1 MKKIYIL
8 FLLASFFYTEAQTT
22 VSYAQRAENYYA
34 TFTDG
39 GGNFNSGSDE
49 FGMWANSSG
58 SKQSVAWR
66 NFTENGS
73 IDGTLTTMN
82 VNDSFTIT
90 VSATQSSYGVI
101 GLALLSSP
109 SSTNSWADRINNYAV
124 QVNLNGNNGAND
136 PWEVVSNG
144 NTITS
149 SSTGGSTNY
158 VDTKFKFT
166 LDSVNTMTVSIN
178 DGAESFTITLN
189 NQNITGYSVY
199 FADDWNGAANAN
211 IYWKQTTEYVYP
223 HETTWTGTNNDNDWT
238 EPTNWTDGVPTMTSN
253 VIIPNTASYYPTVAA
268 AVTVNSVTIGSGA
281 SLIANSTFSGTVTY
295 NRDLATTNWYLI
307 SSPVNGQDID
317 AFISAEDLAS
327 GSIGNNIGLSS
338 YDNISGT
345 WSYYQ
350 SGATGYGN
358 FELGSAKSIKL
369 AAAGTISFTGTMPV
383 SDLGIPIN
391 YNTNGYNLIGNPY
404 PSYIPVNTNADGTNN
419 ILTIN
424 SSKLSEMT
432 IWLWN
437 QATDT
442 YEPINQA
449 VQAKY
454 ISPVQGS
461 VQK

>member
-149 SSTGGSTNY
+149 SSIGGSTNY

-211 IYWKQTTEYVYP
+211 IYWKQTTEYVY
-223 HETTWTGTNNDNDWT
+223 
-238 EPTNWTDGVPTMTSN
+238 
-253 VIIPNTASYYPTVAA
+253 
-268 AVTVNSVTIGSGA
+268 
-281 SLIANSTFSGTVTY
+281 
-295 NRDLATTNWYLI
+295 
-307 SSPVNGQDID
+307 
-317 AFISAEDLAS
+317 AE
-327 GSIGNNIGLSS
+327 GLH
-338 YDNISGT
+338 
-345 WSYYQ
+345 
-350 SGATGYGN
+350 
-358 FELGSAKSIKL
+358 
-369 AAAGTISFTGTMPV
+369 
-383 SDLGIPIN
+383 
-391 YNTNGYNLIGNPY
+391 
-404 PSYIPVNTNADGTNN
+404 
-419 ILTIN
+419 
-424 SSKLSEMT
+424 LSEFQSKDD
-432 IWLWN
+432 LLVYPN
-437 QATDT
+437 
-442 YEPINQA
+442 
-449 VQAKY
+449 
-454 ISPVQGS
+454 PVQNSFMLNRPVKLVEVFNIEGKLIKS
-461 VQK
+461 FQGDFEKNHSFDVSSFETGLYFITLDKKSNLTHKFVKY